1 MTTQTR
7 VPIRRISLDEA
18 KRRMRDLLFVDTRS
32 AAALHR
38 NPYRVPGAVQIPIK
52 ELDQRVKQLPHD
64 RTLVTYC
71 T

>member
-1 MTTQTR
+1 MTTRTR

-18 KRRMRDLLFVDTRS
+18 KQRMRDLLFVDTRS

-38 NPYRVPGAVQIPIK
+38 NPHRVPDAVQIPIK